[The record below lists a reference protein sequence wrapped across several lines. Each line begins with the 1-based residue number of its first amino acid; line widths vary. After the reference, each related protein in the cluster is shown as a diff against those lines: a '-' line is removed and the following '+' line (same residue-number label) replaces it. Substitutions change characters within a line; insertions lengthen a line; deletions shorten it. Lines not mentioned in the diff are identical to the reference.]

1 MISIYTLFP
10 EVLNLNGDAANSLV
24 LKKNL
29 DWMGEP
35 AQLKTISS
43 EYELR
48 ELIKLVESGQKGI
61 FVTIGHGTRAG
72 MKSLEAFDEL
82 IRNLVELMS
91 QSGTPAIVVGS
102 ALAWADVDTSSKRDR
117 VSEFVVAKVDAH
129 GWPGEALG
137 YLNSDLNLDAVVI
150 KSQVI
155 LTLLHGPFFAK
166 NPSWVGRV
174 IELLGA
180 TLRSSDSGNRAKEYV
195 DEIWRIEA
203 NH

>member
-1 MISIYTLFP
+1 MLSIYPLFP

-61 FVTIGHGTRAG
+61 FVTIGHGSRAG

-82 IRNLVELMS
+82 IRNLVELLS
-91 QSGTPAIVVGS
+91 QSRTPAIVVGS
-102 ALAWADVDTSSKRDR
+102 ALNWTDVDTSSNRDR
-117 VSEFVVAKVDAH
+117 VSEFVVAKVDAQ
-129 GWPGEALG
+129 GWPREALG
-137 YLNSDLNLDAVVI
+137 YLNSDLSVDPVAI
-150 KSQVI
+150 ESHVI

-166 NPSWVGRV
+166 NPSWVERV
-174 IELLGA
+174 LELLGA
-180 TLRSSDSGNRAKEYV
+180 QVRSSDASKRAREYV

>member
-10 EVLNLNGDAANSLV
+10 EVLNLNGDSANSLV
-24 LKKNL
+24 LKRNL
-29 DWMGEP
+29 EWMGEP
-35 AQLKTISS
+35 AQLKRVST
-43 EYELR
+43 EDELR
-48 ELIKLVESGQKGI
+48 ELIRLLESGQKGV
-61 FVTIGHGTRAG
+61 FVTIGHGSRAG

-82 IRNLVELMS
+82 IRNLVDLLF

-102 ALAWADVDTSSKRDR
+102 ALAWTDVDTSSKRDR

-129 GWPGEALG
+129 GWPREALG

-150 KSQVI
+150 KSHVI

-166 NPSWVGRV
+166 NPSWVERV
-174 IELLGA
+174 LELLGA
-180 TLRSSDSGNRAKEYV
+180 QVRSSDSSKRARGYV